1 MSLRRRHLKKA
12 FVSWAVIKQEKRLQF
27 PEEQFR
33 MTWMLLRWRYLPR
46 GRDCAARIHLH
57 KPMESF
63 NISENTKSGFEDC
76 LSSKTSVLF

>member
-1 MSLRRRHLKKA
+1 
-12 FVSWAVIKQEKRLQF
+12 
-27 PEEQFR
+27 